1 MSQKTQASIQ
11 LLIDARIAD
20 NNSKDISAGDVR
32 EVLTAI
38 NESFNG
44 PIMIYHGQL
53 KARGSNSGT
62 HVATAKDYYVNLA
75 FFKQQVPGS
84 PTLATNLV
92 KVDTTSVPNTS
103 NGVVTVVLSVGLNLR
118 ITVASNVITQLE
130 VLSIEGGLQAGN
142 VTYSLNGTPLTFTY
156 SGVITGLGTGV
167 TTLSRFA
174 ISASAGEGDHT
185 TKNTLVQASPI
196 SISAVGA
203 LMNGMTDVNEMRSY
217 ISNPS
222 SADAGEA
229 NVTLWRVA

>member
-44 PIMIYHGQL
+44 PIMIYHGIL
-53 KARGSNSGT
+53 KARGSNAAQYA
-62 HVATAKDYYVNLA
+62 ATAKDYYVNLA

-92 KVDTTSVPNTS
+92 KVNTTSVPNTS

-130 VLSIEGGLQAGN
+130 VLSIEGGLEAGD
-142 VTYSLNGTPLTFTY
+142 VSYTLNGTPLTFTY
-156 SGVITGLGTGV
+156 SGVITGLTGV
-167 TTLSRFA
+167 TTQSRFA
-174 ISASAGEGDHT
+174 ISASTGEGDHT

-203 LMNGMTDVNEMRSY
+203 LMNGMTGDNEMRSY
-217 ISNPS
+217 VSNPS

>member
-44 PIMIYHGQL
+44 PIMIYHGKL
-53 KARGSNSGT
+53 KARGSNAGQYA
-62 HVATAKDYYVNLA
+62 ATANDYYVNLA

-92 KVDTTSVPNTS
+92 KVNTTSVPNTS
-103 NGVVTVVLSVGLNLR
+103 NGVITFNPIADLR
-118 ITVASNVITQLE
+118 LRATVASNVITQLE
-130 VLSIEGGLQAGN
+130 VLAIGGGLQAGGFN
-142 VTYSLNGTPLTFTY
+142 YTLNGSPLTFTY

-167 TTLSRFA
+167 TTQSRFA
-174 ISASAGEGDHT
+174 ISASTGEGDHT
-185 TKNTLVQASPI
+185 SNNTLVQASPI
-196 SISAVGA
+196 SISAAGA
-203 LMNGMTDVNEMRSY
+203 LMNGMTGNNEMRSY
-217 ISNPS
+217 VSDPS
-222 SADAGEA
+222 SADAGLA